1 MTKEQVIRLVYNEFR
16 VLKTFKNK
24 IFMWEN
30 WLKLVMTIETILVYM
45 QMHLSKKKTFR
56 IILHHLLEVLC
67 GYWYLERRRIMPIEM
82 KQ

>member
-30 WLKLVMTIETILVYM
+30 WLKLVMTIETPILVYM
-45 QMHLSKKKTFR
+45 QMHLSKKKRSGSFFIT
-56 IILHHLLEVLC
+56 
-67 GYWYLERRRIMPIEM
+67 YLKFCAGTGTWKEGE
-82 KQ
+82 

>member
-30 WLKLVMTIETILVYM
+30 WLKLVMRLYFGI
-45 QMHLSKKKTFR
+45 HANAFK
-56 IILHHLLEVLC
+56 
-67 GYWYLERRRIMPIEM
+67 
-82 KQ
+82 